1 MIAWDQGSA
10 SVIPSLPGFQK
21 QFDIS
26 SGTDAQAIKNFVS
39 IVYIGYA
46 VGAAL
51 SFLVNDR
58 IGRRWAYRLYVAIWA
73 VGQLVAV
80 GTESRAGL
88 YASRIITGLGI
99 GALTVTGPMSIVEIA
114 PVEIRGL
121 LTAWF
126 GVAMVLALFSS
137 VFCVYGV
144 YLHLSADRLQY
155 QVVFFAPCLFMLFCV
170 ISSFWI
176 CESPRWLMMV
186 DRHAEAMTALV
197 NIRGLPSDHPRLA
210 SEFGAIEESIRTSGR
225 DASLF
230 SIARET
236 LTVPSNLRRVQQSL
250 VSYAL
255 AQLSGANS
263 ITSYFVPIMEI
274 LGLGKTTKDQLFLTG
289 MYGFAKFFFM
299 LISSFFFID
308 ALGRRKS
315 LFVGITLQMVTHIYL
330 SVYIRTS
337 QQHDVSTSASQGA
350 IALIFIHAFGYCVGK
365 CLTLCCSTC
374 AIALMTDYSH
384 DYKASLSCPMCSA
397 ASCGP
402 TISAHL
408 EVPSARHSIGCSS
421 MP

>member
-73 VGQLVAV
+73 VGQFVAV
-80 GTESRAGL
+80 GTENRAGL

-236 LTVPSNLRRVQQSL
+236 LTVSSNLRRVQQSL
-250 VSYAL
+250 LAYAL

-263 ITSYFVPIMEI
+263 ITSYFVPIMKI
-274 LGLGKTTKDQLFLTG
+274 LGLGETTKDQLFLTG
-289 MYGFAKFFFM
+289 MYGFAKFWFM
-299 LISSFFFID
+299 LIASFFFID

-315 LFVGITLQMVTHIYL
+315 LFVGISLQMVTHIYL

-337 QQHDVSTSASQGA
+337 QQHDVSNSASQGA

-365 CLTLCCSTC
+365 CLILCCSTC
-374 AIALMTDYSH
+374 VTPHY
-384 DYKASLSCPMCSA
+384 
-397 ASCGP
+397 
-402 TISAHL
+402 
-408 EVPSARHSIGCSS
+408 
-421 MP
+421 